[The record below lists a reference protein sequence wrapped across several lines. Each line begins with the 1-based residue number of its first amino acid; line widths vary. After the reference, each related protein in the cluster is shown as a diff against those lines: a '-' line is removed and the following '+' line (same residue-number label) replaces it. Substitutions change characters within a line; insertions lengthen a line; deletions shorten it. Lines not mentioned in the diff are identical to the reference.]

1 MEGPAAVSQ
10 QARVEAE
17 RAASGGSAGS
27 SPRADS
33 AASSPAPHTSPGD
46 AGRARM
52 PDMTYSEQ
60 ETELR
65 SAVRSVLDDGASFND
80 VLARTET
87 PETYDRDLW
96 RTLAAE
102 VGCAGLLIPESYG
115 GAGASFREAAVVAEE
130 IGRSVAPVPFLGSAV
145 LATVAL
151 LSASADDAA
160 RDDAAQ
166 LLTDLAAGAV
176 TAAVAVP
183 FASMPG
189 ARISRTVRI
198 GPAVDGDAEGAY
210 RLSGSVLGVADGLLA
225 DVLMIPADGVPF
237 GLFAVRADDPGVTRT
252 PVVSLD
258 MTRQLCDLRLDNAQ
272 GARIAVG
279 SRADDA
285 IAAALQAGA
294 AMLAA
299 EQLGLADRA
308 LEITLA
314 YVKQR
319 YQFARPV
326 GSFQALKHR
335 LADWWVA
342 VTQARAASRYA
353 AACLAEGSPD
363 TPVAVALAKAACSD
377 TAVHAS
383 QEMIQLH
390 GGIGFTWE
398 HPAHLFLKRAKSTSM
413 ALGSADRHR
422 ATLARL
428 ADLPAAD

>member
-1 MEGPAAVSQ
+1 M
-10 QARVEAE
+10 RL
-17 RAASGGSAGS
+17 
-27 SPRADS
+27 
-33 AASSPAPHTSPGD
+33 
-46 AGRARM
+46 
-52 PDMTYSEQ
+52 PDLTYTEQ

-65 SAVRSVLDDGASFND
+65 SAVRSVLDDRAGFTA

-87 PETYDRDLW
+87 PQTYDTALW

-102 VGCAGLLIPESYG
+102 VGCAGLLIPESLG

-130 IGRSVAPVPFLGSAV
+130 VGRSVAPVPFLGSVV

-151 LSASADDAA
+151 LSAAADDAGGD
-160 RDDAAQ
+160 RVNQ
-166 LLTDLAAGAV
+166 LLTELAAGTT
-176 TAAVAVP
+176 TAALAVP
-183 FASMPG
+183 FAAMPG
-189 ARISRTVRI
+189 ASLSPTVRI
-198 GPAVDGDAEGAY
+198 GLAAGGDADGVY
-210 RLSGSVLGVADGLLA
+210 RLSGTVAGVADALPA
-225 DVLMIPADGVPF
+225 DVLIVAADGVPL
-237 GLFAVRADDPGVTRT
+237 GLHAVPADDPGLTRT

-258 MTRQLCDLRLDNAQ
+258 MTRQLCDLSLDNVR
-272 GARIAVG
+272 GTRIAAG
-279 SRADDA
+279 PRAEQAVAD
-285 IAAALQAGA
+285 ALQAGA

-314 YVKQR
+314 YVRQR

-335 LADWWVA
+335 FADWWVA

-353 AACLAEGSPD
+353 AACLADHDPD

-377 TAVHAS
+377 TAVLAS

-398 HPAHLFLKRAKSTSM
+398 HPAHLFLKRAKSTSI

-422 ATLARL
+422 GTLARL
-428 ADLPAAD
+428 ADLPPGMDPRRA